1 MLGHICTVEFVY
13 SLFLPLSPPLS
24 PPPPPSSTLRRI
36 VISCLPQVGSI
47 IVHVCV
53 HVCVSVSVFPLTK
66 IGKMRKNREREREK
80 ENNIRWGRV
89 FLHVPS
95 QVAGQRMHRGDWHSL
110 QPSLCF
116 PHTHTHTGTL
126 TDTQNT
132 HVISLSSVPSVYLS
146 L

>member
-95 QVAGQRMHRGDWHSL
+95 QVAGRECTEATGIAFNPH
-110 QPSLCF
+110 CAF
-116 PHTHTHTGTL
+116 PTHTHTLAHSQTHKTRTL
-126 TDTQNT
+126 F
-132 HVISLSSVPSVYLS
+132 P
-146 L
+146 